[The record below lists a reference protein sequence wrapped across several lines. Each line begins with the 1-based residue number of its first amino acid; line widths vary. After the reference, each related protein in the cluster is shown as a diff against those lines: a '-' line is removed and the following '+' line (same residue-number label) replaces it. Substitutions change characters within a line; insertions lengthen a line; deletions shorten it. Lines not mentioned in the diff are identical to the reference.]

1 MTLAFLLKNLLGT
14 LLLPPANGLL
24 LLAGAAALRR
34 RRGALMTAMLGG
46 ALLFAQSQPIVA
58 RALIAPLEAQA
69 GPVFSNAEGAGA
81 VVILGSGVNVDAE
94 EFGGDTASERS
105 LTRLRYGVH
114 VARQTGLPIL
124 VTGGKLPSTSRS
136 EAEIMAGIA
145 ESEFGIAVRWR
156 EDQSMDTADNA
167 RLSAAMLKAEGIER
181 IVLVTHA
188 FHMPRARQL
197 FAAEGLSVVAAP
209 TDFKGKN
216 RQPLTIFDF
225 LPQPRAIQNSYY
237 ALHEY
242 IGIAWASLPRP

>member
-14 LLLPPANGLL
+14 LLLPPANGLALL
-24 LLAGAAALRR
+24 LLAFLLRK
-34 RRGALMTAMLGG
+34 RRGALAMALLGG
-46 ALLFAQSQPIVA
+46 ALLFVQSLPIAA
-58 RALIAPLEAQA
+58 RALIASLEAQA

-81 VVILGSGVNVDAE
+81 VVILGSGVNIDAE
-94 EFGGDTASERS
+94 EYGGDTASERS

-124 VTGGKLPSTSRS
+124 VTGGKLPRTSRS

-145 ESEFGIAVRWR
+145 ESEFGIAVRWQ

-209 TDFKGKN
+209 TDFKGRN
-216 RQPLTIFDF
+216 RQPLTVFDF
-225 LPQPRAIQNSYY
+225 LPQPRAMQNSYY

>member
-1 MTLAFLLKNLLGT
+1 MAFFLKNLLGT
-14 LLLPPANGLL
+14 LLLPPANGLTLL
-24 LLAGAAALRR
+24 LLALLFRKRRPAL
-34 RRGALMTAMLGG
+34 ALAIFGG
-46 ALLFAQSQPIVA
+46 ALLFAQSLPIVA

-69 GPVFSNAEGAGA
+69 GPVFSDADGAGA
-81 VVILGSGVNVDAE
+81 IVVLGSGVNIDAAE
-94 EFGGDTASERS
+94 YGGDTASERS

-114 VARQTGLPIL
+114 VARQTGLPLL
-124 VTGGKLPSTSRS
+124 VTGGMLPRTSKS

-145 ESEFGIAVRWR
+145 ESEFGIAVRWQ
-156 EDQSMDTADNA
+156 ESNSMDTADNA
-167 RLSAAMLKAEGIER
+167 RLSAAILKAAGVER

-209 TDFKGKN
+209 TDFKGQN
-216 RQPLTIFDF
+216 RQPLSVFDF

-237 ALHEY
+237 ALHEC

>member
-34 RRGALMTAMLGG
+34 RRGALALAMLGG
-46 ALLFAQSQPIVA
+46 ALLFAQSLPIVA

-81 VVILGSGVNVDAE
+81 VVILGSGVNIDAE
-94 EFGGDTASERS
+94 EYGGDTASERS

-114 VARQTGLPIL
+114 VARQTRLPIL
-124 VTGGKLPSTSRS
+124 VTGGKLPRTSRS

-145 ESEFGIAVRWR
+145 ESEFGLAVRWQ

-167 RLSAAMLKAEGIER
+167 RLSAAMLKAEDIKR

-188 FHMPRARQL
+188 FHMPRAQQL
-197 FAAEGLSVVAAP
+197 FAAEGLSIVTAP
-209 TDFKGKN
+209 TDFRGQN
-216 RQPLTIFDF
+216 RQPLSIFDF

-242 IGIAWASLPRP
+242 IGIAWASLSRP